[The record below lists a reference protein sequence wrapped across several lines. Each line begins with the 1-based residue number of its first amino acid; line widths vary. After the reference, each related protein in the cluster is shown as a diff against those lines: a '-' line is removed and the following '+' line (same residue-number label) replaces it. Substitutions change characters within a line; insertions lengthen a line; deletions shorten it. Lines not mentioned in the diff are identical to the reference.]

1 MCRREEES
9 AERMRRAAEYQE
21 PEWVQAADAET
32 ASSEGAALVEDE
44 LYCIACDKFFKSSN
58 ALTNHNR
65 CAIFHQKGVSVC
77 EDDADSLGCLLLRL
91 CIHSLYVNAACI
103 DVLGCTCRSKK
114 HLQNTEVLKAAM
126 AEEEAEA
133 HQLCHELDSHSSPDE
148 SSASAASSAK
158 AAEPIAAHAG
168 GVSPLQASESH
179 LQEEEDID
187 SVTSGSRDSSTA
199 SDTLERTRES
209 NSDNESA
216 SALSDASLDEDAMLA
231 RMVQSHMHTGS
242 RAKQKQKPEASE
254 SENGDEGSQCSARA
268 ADSNIRA
275 DGQSLHSE
283 SIEEGPA
290 LQGQA
295 AADAGN
301 HAESATSM
309 PSPQEGQSRKQDAG
323 DSNSH
328 SRLMKSSE
336 QSSNPAGK
344 GSEAGSPPQAQ
355 AGRAGKKN
363 LPRKARG
370 GKRAAL
376 GRGTPSTSQGAELSC
391 QVCKKLF
398 DTRNSLFKHITEQ
411 GHAVPPA
418 EQRA

>member
-1 MCRREEES
+1 
-9 AERMRRAAEYQE
+9 
-21 PEWVQAADAET
+21 
-32 ASSEGAALVEDE
+32 
-44 LYCIACDKFFKSSN
+44 
-58 ALTNHNR
+58 
-65 CAIFHQKGVSVC
+65 
-77 EDDADSLGCLLLRL
+77 
-91 CIHSLYVNAACI
+91 
-103 DVLGCTCRSKK
+103 
-114 HLQNTEVLKAAM
+114 M

-133 HQLCHELDSHSSPDE
+133 PQLGHEPDSHSSLDG

-168 GVSPLQASESH
+168 GVSPLQASETH

-187 SVTSGSRDSSTA
+187 SVTSESRDSSTA
-199 SDTLERTRES
+199 SDTLERMTES
-209 NSDNESA
+209 DSDSESA
-216 SALSDASLDEDAMLA
+216 SASSDASLDEDAMLA

-242 RAKQKQKPEASE
+242 RTKQKLKPEPSE
-254 SENGDEGSQCSARA
+254 SEDGDEGSQCSARA
-268 ADSNIRA
+268 ADSNIQA
-275 DGQSLHSE
+275 DGQSVHCQ
-283 SIEEGPA
+283 SIEEGHA

-295 AADAGN
+295 AANAGN

-328 SRLMKSSE
+328 SRLTKSSE

-344 GSEAGSPPQAQ
+344 ASEAGSPPRTQ

-363 LPRKARG
+363 LPRRARG

-376 GRGTPSTSQGAELSC
+376 ERGTPSTSQSAELSC
-391 QVCKKLF
+391 QVCKKSF
-398 DTRNSLFKHITEQ
+398 DTRNSLFKHIIEH